1 LHHSLANGLS
11 LQFAQDV
18 PAHNSREHG
27 IAAGAMEA
35 ASAAD
40 VSCRSTATSRTNGN
54 PQSRQKRSPSHQTVA
69 GRRAPRRKIVG
80 TRMRAPTPNRSAM
93 MSQIRNSW
101 VTLKRVITNQL
112 DKITKENVAQ
122 MNPIGRRLSE
132 AVTVDHKRGD

>member
-1 LHHSLANGLS
+1 
-11 LQFAQDV
+11 
-18 PAHNSREHG
+18 
-27 IAAGAMEA
+27 
-35 ASAAD
+35 
-40 VSCRSTATSRTNGN
+40 
-54 PQSRQKRSPSHQTVA
+54 
-69 GRRAPRRKIVG
+69 
-80 TRMRAPTPNRSAM
+80 MRAPTPNRSAM